1 MGGHR
6 IIASL
11 CTCTYR
17 DNNRGNRMG
26 AAQPTAHEASLL
38 MGATMAISMI
48 GIFLGIFF
56 LFLNTDL
63 TVRITAATLVGV
75 VGVLSFLR
83 HSVYYESDQVRMGWR
98 QDHPEFQLE
107 VGYANLTLG
116 IWALVAAAFGW
127 VLVCGI
133 MLAAYATYLLCALLL
148 HLSQAWAQ
156 EDLHDPAL
164 RERAIR
170 SVISTGFFVLA
181 LFGFGIVALAHAG
194 VLPFMQW

>member
-1 MGGHR
+1 
-6 IIASL
+6 
-11 CTCTYR
+11 
-17 DNNRGNRMG
+17 MG

-38 MGATMAISMI
+38 MGATMAASMV

-56 LFLNTDL
+56 LFINTDI
-63 TVRITAATLVGV
+63 TVRIAAATLVGV

-107 VGYANLTLG
+107 VGYANLAIG
-116 IWALVAAAFGW
+116 IWALVAAALGW
-127 VLVCGI
+127 GLVCGV
-133 MLAAYATYLLCALLL
+133 MLATYATYLLCALLL
-148 HLSQAWAQ
+148 HLSQASAR

-181 LFGFGIVALAHAG
+181 LFGFAVVALARAG
-194 VLPFMQW
+194 VLPFMQL